1 MKVWDHIGHKQHAE
15 ESEFPLI
22 IIDNNMTFNLLN
34 AEDGSI
40 MKTINS
46 ENNNNSKLWWPRIII
61 LIAFDSFAHDCRL

>member
-1 MKVWDHIGHKQHAE
+1 MKAWDHIGHKQHAE
-15 ESEFPLI
+15 ECEFPLI

-46 ENNNNSKLWWPRIII
+46 EKNNK
-61 LIAFDSFAHDCRL
+61 